1 MTVSMEN
8 KRTSA
13 SVSGKRGGTQEPWPG
28 GLLAALE
35 SYGASNAYPF
45 HMPGHKRN
53 PQFMKLPSVNTIDI
67 TEIDGFDNLHHA
79 TGILKAAQERAA
91 RVRGAGR
98 TWFLVNGSTSGL
110 LSAISACTSRGGRV
124 LAARNCHKS
133 VYNAI
138 ELCGLHPVY
147 IYPEIHPKYGI
158 YKAVDKAV
166 VEALLKEYE
175 DIQAVVITSPTY
187 EGVISDIR
195 AISHIVH
202 SYGLPLIVD
211 SAHGAHLGYGAGFSP
226 SPVTQGADLVIE
238 SLHKTLPSMTQTALI
253 HRCGHRVDDK
263 RLQKYLSIYQTS
275 SPSYVMMAAIDQCM
289 ALLEGNAKTLFDS
302 YSRRLRRLRQALEN
316 PGPSLSDSPQA
327 GSPSV
332 SNSQKAGARPKRPY
346 IRLLGAADLC
356 QAEGSSYDD
365 SKLVLFV
372 ENCRGMGQWL
382 YDRFREDYH
391 LQMEMA
397 SADYVLAMTSICDT
411 KEGFERLRRACMEL
425 NIRLL
430 KMGSEEASGIKGSGS
445 KTDRHKAAFA
455 ISGVLRRDESICA
468 GLWQGE
474 AVAEPPLPISEA
486 VDRSGCM
493 VALKEAIG
501 RVSGAYLYIYP
512 PGVPFCVPGERIT
525 ESMIKLILRYIDAG
539 LEVHGLIAGLNGKSA
554 SRKTESGAG
563 NEISYYIQIFDD
575 FG

>member
-1 MTVSMEN
+1 MSMEN
-8 KRTSA
+8 KRTS
-13 SVSGKRGGTQEPWPG
+13 
-28 GLLAALE
+28 GLLEALNAYAA
-35 SYGASNAYPF
+35 SDAYPF

-53 PQFMKLPSVNTIDI
+53 PLFMDLPPANAIDI

-79 TGILKAAQERAA
+79 KGLLKAAQERAA

-124 LAARNCHKS
+124 LVARNCHKS

-158 YKAVDKAV
+158 YKAVDKTA

-175 DIQAVVITSPTY
+175 GIQAVVITSPTY
-187 EGVISDIR
+187 EGVISDIP

-289 ALLEGNAKTLFDS
+289 ALLEENAKTLFDS

-316 PGPSLSDSPQA
+316 SGGLQAGNQSASNRPQA
-327 GSPSV
+327 GEE
-332 SNSQKAGARPKRPY
+332 RKRPY
-346 IRLLGAADLC
+346 IRLLGADELC
-356 QAEGSSYDD
+356 QVEGSSYDD

-425 NIRLL
+425 NDRL
-430 KMGSEEASGIKGSGS
+430 SEMDG
-445 KTDRHKAAFA
+445 TY
-455 ISGVLRRDESICA
+455 RDENICA
-468 GLWQGE
+468 GLWQGK
-474 AVAEPPLPISEA
+474 APKEPPLSIAEA
-486 VDRSGCM
+486 VQRSWRL
-493 VALKEAIG
+493 VTLEDAIG
-501 RVSGAYLYIYP
+501 QLSGTYLYIYP
-512 PGVPFCVPGERIT
+512 PGVPFCAPGERIT
-525 ESMIKLILRYIDAG
+525 LSMIKLILEYIASG
-539 LEVHGLIAGLNGKSA
+539 LEVHGLIGGRPGEDTLPEPQGK
-554 SRKTESGAG
+554 AG
-563 NEISYYIQIFDD
+563 NEQTYYIQIIDTSGPAD
-575 FG
+575 NAAVCGQTKNSNR